1 MLDLR
6 NELQGLMDLYRG
18 RADRTRGAAIGFCG
32 VRSGDGV
39 STCAR
44 AFACMVAPQSHK
56 GVWLFDLDFYGNGQY
71 GTFASP
77 QAVRLYG
84 DIGAPLDPSLDQMP
98 FWRVSPALVRAS
110 GRAVQSNWYLGLHRV
125 GQYRLFV
132 TRFRSESLRDGQR
145 VHVTRAPDYWQRLR
159 DAIDLAIVD
168 VPARDRARTVLGV
181 ASDLDGIV
189 LVASAD
195 VADNEIV
202 CLVREI
208 EAVGGKCLGI
218 IYNQRRANPG
228 SPGWQTGA

>member
-6 NELQGLMDLYRG
+6 NELQGLVDMYHA
-18 RADRTRGAAIGFCG
+18 RADRTRGAAIAFCG

-44 AFACMVAPQSHK
+44 AFARLTTPQSQK
-56 GVWLFDLDFYGNGQY
+56 GVWLFDLDFYANGQY

-84 DIGAPLDPSLDQMP
+84 GLGKALDPGLHQTP

-110 GRAVQSNWYLGLHRV
+110 GREVQSNWYMGLHRI
-125 GQYRLFV
+125 GQHRLFV
-132 TRFRSESLRDGQR
+132 SRFRTEALRDGQQ
-145 VHVTRAPDYWQRLR
+145 VHVTHAPAYWQRLR

-168 VPARDRARTVLGV
+168 VPARDRARTILGV
-181 ASDLDGIV
+181 APDLDGIV
-189 LVASAD
+189 LVAGHD
-195 VADNEIV
+195 VPDNEVV
-202 CLVREI
+202 CLMREI

-218 IYNQRRANPG
+218 IYNQRQA
-228 SPGWQTGA
+228 SPGTPGRQTGA